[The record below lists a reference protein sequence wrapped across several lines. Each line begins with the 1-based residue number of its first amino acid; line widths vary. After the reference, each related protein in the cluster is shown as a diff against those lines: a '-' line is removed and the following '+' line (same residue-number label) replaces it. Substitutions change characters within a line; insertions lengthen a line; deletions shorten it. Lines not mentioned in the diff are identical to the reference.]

1 MSSDLGSLVEQNLL
15 LKSLRPDDLDAL
27 RPHLDT
33 LAYQRGQTIFSLGSE
48 VTHITFPCGPMVASL
63 VIATIDGRSAEAATI
78 GREGAIGGAV
88 SEGGLPA
95 SSHGLVQIGGPA
107 LRMDS
112 ARLQEVRRH
121 SPAIDNLFT
130 RYADCLLSQVLQS
143 VACNALHP
151 IEQRCLRSL
160 MTLQDRFGSDEL
172 PLTQELLASMIGVQR
187 TYLTR
192 ILRTLHEQDL
202 IAIGRGRIRVLD
214 RAKVSSAA
222 CECHDCI
229 QRHYDTVMG
238 AVYGGNGRLIA
249 IDPQA
254 DQRRPRTRRV
264 ARSVEDVGG

>member
-1 MSSDLGSLVEQNLL
+1 MHSDPGSLVTQNLL
-15 LKSLRPDDLDAL
+15 LKSLRPSDLDRL
-27 RPHLDT
+27 KPHLE
-33 LAYQRGQTIFSLGSE
+33 AVGYERGETIFSLGSE
-48 VTHITFPCGPMVASL
+48 VTHITFPCGPLVASL
-63 VIATIDGRSAEAATI
+63 VISTIDGRSAEAATI

-95 SSHGLVQIGGPA
+95 SSHGVVQIGGQA
-107 LRMDS
+107 LRMDA
-112 ARLQEVRRH
+112 ARLQEVRRT
-121 SPAIDNLFT
+121 SEAVNNLFT

-160 MTLQDRFGSDEL
+160 MTLQDRFGSAEL

-202 IAIGRGRIRVLD
+202 IAIGRGRIQVLD
-214 RAKVSSAA
+214 RERVEQAA

-229 QRHYDTVMG
+229 KRHYDTVLG
-238 AVYGGNGRLIA
+238 AVYSDTGRLVA
-249 IDPQA
+249 IEPQA
-254 DQRRPRTRRV
+254 NARRSRVRRV
-264 ARSVEDVGG
+264 AVSVESVES

>member
-1 MSSDLGSLVEQNLL
+1 MSSDLGALVEQNLL
-15 LKSLRPDDLDAL
+15 LKSLRPGDLSQL
-27 RPHLDT
+27 RPHLEPI
-33 LAYQRGQTIFSLGSE
+33 AYQRGETIFSLGSE

-63 VIATIDGRSAEAATI
+63 VIATADGRSAEAATI

-95 SSHGLVQIGGPA
+95 SSHGLVQIGGQA
-107 LRMDS
+107 LRMD
-112 ARLQEVRRH
+112 AVRLQEARRR
-121 SPAIDNLFT
+121 SDAVNNLFT

-160 MTLQDRFGSDEL
+160 LTLQDRFGSDEL

-202 IAIGRGRIRVLD
+202 IAIGRGRIRVRD
-214 RAKVSSAA
+214 RAKVKHAA

-238 AVYGGNGRLIA
+238 AVYSASGRLVSIE
-249 IDPQA
+249 PSA
-254 DQRRPRTRRV
+254 DTRRPRMRRA
-264 ARSVEDVGG
+264 ARSAEDVES